1 MALRQRVYA
10 VLDPNATS
18 RAARRLRE
26 AEAVV
31 ILAGIAAVAV
41 GTLDEL
47 SVAWRHAA
55 EAVTGLVAFVFL
67 VEYLARLWTAPETPH
82 HEAISPLRARLRWAA
97 SVEGL
102 IDLLAVIPI
111 VVLASGGARPGAD
124 SAAVFV
130 LLWVFKLGTDA
141 PGAALILRVVRNE
154 RSALG
159 AVAALFLIVLLS
171 GATLAYFAE
180 QEGQAGAFGSIP
192 ASLWWAIVTLTTTG
206 YGDVVPQ
213 TLLGRAIGGVLMV
226 SGIAVLALLAGILA
240 TGFAEEIRRREFVR
254 IWELVARVPFF
265 AEVGA
270 VAISDIV
277 GRLRSRN
284 YPAGAMVLRRGT
296 PGDAMYFI
304 VSGEVEIRIGAR
316 PVYLRDG
323 AFFGEMALLDRRPRS
338 ADVVAV
344 SACTLL
350 ILNVADFYQ
359 IAGQQPALIHA
370 IEAEARRRHADN
382 RAGSPGPA

>member
-1 MALRQRVYA
+1 MSSRQRVYE
-10 VLDPNATS
+10 VLDSDS
-18 RAARRLRE
+18 RTAAARRLRA
-26 AEAVV
+26 AEMLV

-41 GTLDEL
+41 GTLDETTQ
-47 SVAWRHAA
+47 VARRVA
-55 EAVTGLVAFVFL
+55 EIVTGLAAILFFL
-67 VEYLARLWTAPETPH
+67 EYLIRLWTAPEIPH
-82 HEAISPLRARLRWAA
+82 HSDVGALVSRLRWAC
-97 SVEGL
+97 SPEGL
-102 IDLLAVIPI
+102 IDLLAVVPI
-111 VVLASGGARPGAD
+111 VATVSGGARLGAD

-130 LLWVFKLGTDA
+130 LLWVLKLGTHA
-141 PGAALILRVVRNE
+141 PGVNLIARVARNE
-154 RSALG
+154 RQALS
-159 AVAALFLIVLLS
+159 AVAVLFVIVLLS

-180 QEGQAGAFGSIP
+180 QETQPQAFASLP
-192 ASLWWAIVTLTTTG
+192 ASLWWAVVTLTTTG

-213 TLLGRAIGGVLMV
+213 TLLGRTIGGGLMI

-240 TGFAEEIRRREFVR
+240 TGFAEEIKRREFVR

-270 VAISDIV
+270 VTISDIV
-277 GRLRSRN
+277 GRLRSRS
-284 YPAGAMVLRRGT
+284 YAAGTTILRRGT

-359 IAGQQPALIHA
+359 IAGQQPALVQA
-370 IEAEARRRHADN
+370 IEAEAKRRHADN
-382 RAGSPGPA
+382 RAGMPSG